1 MLLAIDLGNTQTALG
16 LFNGSEL
23 VQSWRMPTDHTFT
36 KDELHVRLLGYFQ
49 MYGISLAQVSALA
62 FAGVVPQ
69 LLREWRGVAV
79 QLGVPFVQVGS
90 DTAAVTKVDAPNP
103 AEVGADRIANAV
115 AAAELY
121 GAPSIVVDF
130 GTATNLDVVDARGY
144 YIGGAIAPGIGISMD
159 ALSSR
164 AAKLASVPM
173 EVPAHAIGR
182 NTVEAVQVGIVMGTA
197 AMTEGL
203 VGRIRRELG
212 EAGRNAQVIATG
224 GLAGVVAN
232 CTEVFDHVDQQLTLQ
247 GIRLIWERMQ
257 R

>member
-1 MLLAIDLGNTQTALG
+1 MLLAIDLGNTQTAIG

-197 AMTEGL
+197 AMAEGL

-212 EAGRNAQVIATG
+212 ETGRNAQVIATG

-257 R
+257 E

>member
-1 MLLAIDLGNTQTALG
+1 MLLAIDLGNTQTAIG

-115 AAAELY
+115 AAAEFY

-164 AAKLASVPM
+164 AAKLASAPM

-197 AMTEGL
+197 AMAEGL

-212 EAGRNAQVIATG
+212 ETGRNAQVIATG

-257 R
+257 E

>member
-1 MLLAIDLGNTQTALG
+1 MLLAIDLGNTQTAIG

-90 DTAAVTKVDAPNP
+90 DTAAVTKVDAPHP
-103 AEVGADRIANAV
+103 AEVGADRIANAI
-115 AAAELY
+115 AARNAY
-121 GAPSIVVDF
+121 G
-130 GTATNLDVVDARGY
+130 
-144 YIGGAIAPGIGISMD
+144 
-159 ALSSR
+159 SR

-197 AMTEGL
+197 AMAEGL

-212 EAGRNAQVIATG
+212 ETGRNAQVIATG

-257 R
+257 E